1 MAEFERV
8 GELKDFPEGRG
19 KVVKYL
25 GKEVAIFNVGGR
37 LHAIQDTCPHQGAS
51 LGDSHVRLGHVV
63 CHRHAWAFNLET
75 GQEAEGRGYSATIYE
90 IKLTDGEVFLRL
102 PPQEADEADDDD
114 DEWPVWDD
122 EKHLRSP

>member
-8 GELKDFPEGRG
+8 GELKDFPDGRG

-37 LHAIQDTCPHQGAS
+37 LHAIQDRCPHQGAS
-51 LGDSHVRLGHVV
+51 LADSHVSHGHVV
-63 CHRHAWAFNLET
+63 CHRHTWAFNLET
-75 GQEAEGRGYSATIYE
+75 GQEAQCRGHAATIYE

-102 PPQEADEADDDD
+102 PPAEEETGDDDD
-114 DEWPVWDD
+114 DWPVWDD
-122 EKHLRSP
+122 EKHLKSS